1 MFRRGML
8 RAASAIAGLAL
19 FILAL
24 ELLKSAARELTPLL
38 EVWQVSG
45 LQESIGFGWIGA
57 YVVLSGSPVAAIA
70 LTLFSSDAITD
81 VATLGMITGSRLG
94 ASFIVLF
101 VGFLYYLRGHRRVA
115 SVAIGVLGFAVTAT
129 IYLPALALG
138 VVVLRR
144 GWLDGVRFGTPA
156 ALESVID
163 VVFDPI
169 VTLVQNTLPF
179 WGVFVVGLLAMLGAF
194 KLFDAVLPEVDP
206 ENSRFGNLAN
216 AIYRPM
222 VMFLIGAAFTSMTLS
237 VSVSL
242 TLLVPL
248 STRGYIR
255 RENVIP
261 YMMGANITTFV
272 DTLFA
277 SLLLSSPRSFTIV
290 LVEVICVTFFSMVI
304 LLLFYRP
311 YQRAM
316 NRLLDMILANR
327 WTLLGFVAV
336 LIAAPLLLL
345 FL

>member
-1 MFRRGML
+1 MVRRGIV

-24 ELLKSAARELTPLL
+24 ELLRAAAGELSPLL
-38 EVWQVSG
+38 SQWQVSG
-45 LQESIGFGWIGA
+45 LRQSVGFGWLGA

-70 LTLFSSDAITD
+70 LTLYSSSVLNDI
-81 VATLGMITGSRLG
+81 ATLGMLTGSRLG

-115 SVAIGVLGFAVTAT
+115 SVAIGVLAFAVTAT

-138 VVVLRR
+138 VVILQQ
-144 GWLDGVRFGTPA
+144 GWLDGIRFGTPA
-156 ALESVID
+156 ALESAID

-169 VTLVQNTLPF
+169 VVWIQSLVPF
-179 WGVFVVGLLAMLGAF
+179 WGVFIAGMGALVGAF

-216 AIYRPM
+216 AIYRPL

-255 RENVIP
+255 RENVVP
-261 YMMGANITTFV
+261 YIMGANITTFI

-277 SLLLSSPRSFTIV
+277 ALLLNSPRAFTIV
-290 LVEVICVTFFSMVI
+290 LVEVASVSFFSLLI
-304 LLLFYRP
+304 LVLFYRP
-311 YQRAM
+311 YQRM
-316 NRLLDMILANR
+316 MSHLMDGVLTSR
-327 WTLLGFVAV
+327 WTLLAFVAV
-336 LIAAPLLLL
+336 LVAIPLLLL
-345 FL
+345 FF

>member
-1 MFRRGML
+1 MFRKGMV

-19 FILAL
+19 FVLAL
-24 ELLKSAARELTPLL
+24 ELLKAAARELTPLL
-38 EVWQVSG
+38 ELWQVSG
-45 LQESIGFGWIGA
+45 LQESVGFGWLGA

-70 LTLFSSDAITD
+70 LTLFSSNAITD
-81 VATLGMITGSRLG
+81 FATLGMITGSRLG

-101 VGFLYYLRGHRRVA
+101 VGFMYYLRGERRVA
-115 SVAIGVLGFAVTAT
+115 SVAIGVLGFVVTAT

-138 VVVLRR
+138 VVVLQQ

-156 ALESVID
+156 ALDSVID
-163 VVFDPI
+163 VVFDPV
-169 VTLVQNTLPF
+169 VTLVERYLPF
-179 WGVFVVGLLAMLGAF
+179 WGVFAVGLGAMVGAF
-194 KLFDAVLPEVDP
+194 KLFDSVLPEVDP

-216 AIYRPM
+216 AIYRPF

-248 STRGYIR
+248 SSRGYIR

-261 YMMGANITTFV
+261 YIMGANITTFV

-290 LVEVICVTFFSMVI
+290 LVEMLCVTFFSLII
-304 LLLFYRP
+304 LGVFYRG
-311 YQRAM
+311 YQRIM
-316 NRLLDMILANR
+316 NRMLDVVLANR
-327 WTLLGFVAV
+327 WSLLGFVAALV
-336 LIAAPLLLL
+336 AVPLLLL